1 METRNTTTTNTKDTS
16 TGAVA
21 SEKTDADTPRNHDL
35 RGLFHVCMIH
45 PYYTWGAMAATLAV
59 TIAEILIP
67 LVTARAVDTATEQ
80 ARPTALWSWIT
91 SSTGWTP
98 LTAVIVVM
106 VVIALVRYAFQFS
119 RRYLAGQMSQWAQH
133 ELRIRVLGSLVR
145 LGGKDQDDIRTGQ
158 VVSRSI
164 SDLNMVQALLAMFPL
179 AAGSVVKF
187 AIILV
192 VMFTLSWQMSL
203 AAVIVTPILVIVGL
217 WSKRSIFASTWT
229 TQQQAANVATHV
241 EQTVTGVR
249 VVKGFAQEER
259 EITTLDKLGRT
270 LYALQMRA
278 AHQQAKFLPTLAEL
292 PNLALV
298 ANVAIGGWLA
308 LNGHITIG
316 IFLAFS
322 TYLTT
327 LTGIC
332 RMLSNMAISMQMA
345 LSSVSRVFDVV
356 DLEADS
362 DPAFPSHIPDGP
374 LGISFDNVSFSQPQ
388 TDAETRMG
396 TDSEPSDNSPTQS
409 SGTSGDRILNHF
421 SLDIAPG
428 ETTVLVG
435 PPGAGKSMLVQLAE
449 GFYPASKGTI
459 RLTTSGRPSTTH
471 NGIDNTGDGGD
482 VGTHQS
488 PVGRTPSEYES
499 VNIADIQKYD
509 LRRAVSAV
517 FDEPFLYSRSV
528 RENIALANPRATDE
542 DIISAAKDASA
553 HDFIMELEDGYNTVA
568 GERGLTLSGGQ
579 RQRIALARALV
590 SGARVLIL
598 DDATSAIDATTE
610 AAIIAALKAR
620 KGSVTLLLIA
630 HRHSTLALA
639 DQIALVEAGTV
650 TAYGTLDELQES
662 SPHFSELMALPRHD
676 ADASVPFDDGDEPDV
691 ATLWPADQDMNE
703 PGAAATAGDDLSA
716 SGAALAGSGLGAGLG
731 QGSSTAGM
739 PATPEVLAMVE
750 KLPPATEKPKIDAGS
765 FRNDSTPFSLRGL
778 LGTVKWLLVAIIA
791 TLCVLVTADVVFPSL
806 VRHAIDAG
814 VGNKDTGALV
824 TATVLGLIIVV
835 AAWVASTINT
845 ILTSRAGE
853 RLLYGL
859 RLRSFAHVQ
868 RLGLDYFETTQSGRI
883 MTRMTTDIDSLS
895 KFLQEGL
902 AQAIVSGATLL
913 GVSIMLLVTAPRLA
927 LVALTSLPI
936 VIVATVIFRRISS
949 RLYSEARGQ
958 ISTVNADFQELVN
971 AIRTSQVYNQQD
983 SDVERF
989 THSALEYRRLRMQ
1002 AQTVV
1007 SIYFPGINALSELA
1021 SAAVVGVG
1029 AVMVLNGTVTAGVLV
1044 AFMIYM
1050 NLLFAPIQQLSQ
1062 VFDMYQQAEV
1072 GLRRISDLL
1081 SQSTSVPDSG
1091 QQTHVPEGSLSIDD
1105 VTFAYSNGV
1114 DVLHEVSE
1122 TIDEGSTVAVV
1133 GATGAGKST
1142 VVKLLARF
1150 YDPTAGAVRAVDTD
1164 IRDVT
1169 LAAWRGSLGFVP
1181 QESHLFAG
1189 TIASN
1194 IAYGKPNA
1202 TPNDVIH
1209 AARCIGA
1216 LRAIAAIPGGFL
1228 APVGE
1233 DGRGLS
1239 SGQRQLIALARAELV
1254 KPQLMLLDEATST
1267 LDPATEKTILSA
1279 STRLMSNRT
1288 SVIVAH
1294 RLATAAQADRILVM
1308 DKGRIV
1314 ETGNH
1319 DELLARQGIYADLW
1333 KHSVSGG
1340 SDT

>member
-1 METRNTTTTNTKDTS
+1 
-16 TGAVA
+16 
-21 SEKTDADTPRNHDL
+21 
-35 RGLFHVCMIH
+35 MIH

-67 LVTARAVDTATEQ
+67 LVTARAVDTATKQ

-106 VVIALVRYAFQFS
+106 VVIALMRYAFQFS

-145 LGGKDQDDIRTGQ
+145 LGGKDQDEIRTGQ

-164 SDLNMVQALLAMFPL
+164 SDLNMVQGLLAMFPL

-187 AIILV
+187 VIILV

-229 TQQQAANVATHV
+229 AQQQAANVATHV

-362 DPAFPSHIPDGP
+362 DPASPLPVPDGP

-388 TDAETRMG
+388 TDVDRDPANSSET
-396 TDSEPSDNSPTQS
+396 T
-409 SGTSGDRILNHF
+409 GDRILNHF

-449 GFYPASKGTI
+449 GFYPASEGTI
-459 RLTTSGRPSTTH
+459 RLTTSGHHSSTYDGVAVGTGVTTH
-471 NGIDNTGDGGD
+471 KT
-482 VGTHQS
+482 
-488 PVGRTPSEYES
+488 PVDRSMSDRES
-499 VNIADIQKYD
+499 VDITDTRKCD
-509 LRRAVSAV
+509 LRHAVSAV

-528 RENIALANPRATDE
+528 RENIALANPQATDE

-553 HDFIMELEDGYNTVA
+553 HDFIMELEDGYDTVA

-610 AAIIAALKAR
+610 AAIITALKAR

-639 DQIALVEAGTV
+639 DHIALVEAGTV
-650 TAYGTLDELQES
+650 TAYGTLEELQES
-662 SPHFSELMALPRHD
+662 SPHFSELMALPRHED
-676 ADASVPFDDGDEPDV
+676 KASVPFDDGNEPDL

-703 PGAAATAGDDLSA
+703 PGVAAAAGEALSA
-716 SGAALAGSGLGAGLG
+716 AGAALAGSGLGAGLG

-739 PATPEVLAMVE
+739 PATPEILAMVE
-750 KLPPATEKPKIDAGS
+750 KLPPATEQPKIDAES
-765 FRNDSTPFSLRGL
+765 FRHDSTPFSLRGL

-814 VGNKDTGALV
+814 VGDKDTGALV
-824 TATVLGLIIVV
+824 TATLLGLAIVV
-835 AAWVASTINT
+835 AAWIASTINT

-902 AQAIVSGATLL
+902 AQAIVSGATLI

-936 VIVATVIFRRISS
+936 VIVATVVFRRISS

-971 AIRTSQVYNQQD
+971 GIRTSQVYNQQD

-1007 SIYFPGINALSELA
+1007 SIYFPGINVLSELA

-1091 QQTHVPEGSLSIDD
+1091 RETHVPEGSLSLDD

-1142 VVKLLARF
+1142 IVKLLARF
-1150 YDPTAGAVRAVDTD
+1150 YDPTAGAVRTVDTD
-1164 IRDVT
+1164 IRNIT

-1202 TPNDVIH
+1202 TPNEVIH
-1209 AARCIGA
+1209 AARSIGA

-1308 DKGRIV
+1308 DGGRIV

-1319 DELLARQGIYADLW
+1319 NELLARQGIYADLW
-1333 KHSVSGG
+1333 KHSISGE
-1340 SDT
+1340 SDA

>member
-1 METRNTTTTNTKDTS
+1 MEARNTTTTNTKDNF

-21 SEKTDADTPRNHDL
+21 SEKTDAEAPRNHDL

-45 PYYTWGAMAATLAV
+45 PYYTWGAMVATLAV

-91 SSTGWTP
+91 ASTGWTP
-98 LTAVIVVM
+98 LTAVVVVM
-106 VVIALVRYAFQFS
+106 VVIALLRYAFQFS

-145 LGGKDQDDIRTGQ
+145 LGGKDQDEIRTGQ

-164 SDLNMVQALLAMFPL
+164 SDLNMVQGLLAMFPL

-187 AIILV
+187 VIILA

-203 AAVIVTPILVIVGL
+203 AAVIVTPILVVVGL

-229 TQQQAANVATHV
+229 AQQQAADVATHV

-356 DLEADS
+356 DLDADS
-362 DPAFPSHIPDGP
+362 DPASPSRIPDGP

-388 TDAETRMG
+388 KDV
-396 TDSEPSDNSPTQS
+396 DNDPVNS
-409 SGTSGDRILNHF
+409 SKTTGDRILNHF
-421 SLDIAPG
+421 SLDVAPG

-449 GFYPASKGTI
+449 GFYPSSEGTI
-459 RLTTSGRPSTTH
+459 RLTTSRHPSPTH
-471 NGIDNTGDGGD
+471 DGTSDGSG
-482 VGTHQS
+482 VGTHEFPTDGS
-488 PVGRTPSEYES
+488 ASDHES
-499 VNIADIQKYD
+499 VDITDIRKCD
-509 LRRAVSAV
+509 LRHAVSAV

-553 HDFIMELEDGYNTVA
+553 HDFIMELEDGYDTVA

-610 AAIIAALKAR
+610 AAIIGALKAR

-639 DQIALVEAGTV
+639 DHIALIEAGTV
-650 TAYGTLDELQES
+650 TAYGTLEELQES
-662 SPHFSELMALPRHD
+662 SPHFSQLMALPRHD
-676 ADASVPFDDGDEPDV
+676 DDAPLPFDDGDEPDV
-691 ATLWPADQDMNE
+691 ATLWPADQDMDE
-703 PGAAATAGDDLSA
+703 PGAAAAAGDALSE

-731 QGSSTAGM
+731 QGSSTSGM

-750 KLPPATEKPKIDAGS
+750 KLPPATEKPKVDAES
-765 FRNDSTPFSLRGL
+765 FRHDSTPFSLRGL
-778 LGTVKWLLVAIIA
+778 LGTVKWLLIAIIL
-791 TLCVLVTADVVFPSL
+791 TLFVSVTADVVFPSL
-806 VRHAIDAG
+806 VRHAIDDG

-824 TATVLGLIIVV
+824 TATVLGLVIVV
-835 AAWVASTINT
+835 AAWIASTINT

-895 KFLQEGL
+895 KFLQAGL
-902 AQAIVSGATLL
+902 AQAIVSGATLI

-936 VIVATVIFRRISS
+936 VIVATVVFRRISS

-971 AIRTSQVYNQQD
+971 GIRTSQVYNQQD

-1002 AQTVV
+1002 AQTAV

-1081 SQSTSVPDSG
+1081 SQSTSVPDTG
-1091 QQTHVPEGSLSIDD
+1091 QETHVPEGSLSLDD

-1114 DVLHEVSE
+1114 DVLHDVSE

-1142 VVKLLARF
+1142 IVKLLARF

-1164 IRDVT
+1164 IRDIT
-1169 LAAWRGSLGFVP
+1169 LTAWRGSLGFVP

-1254 KPQLMLLDEATST
+1254 KPQIMLLDEATST

-1308 DKGRIV
+1308 DGGRIV

-1319 DELLARQGIYADLW
+1319 DELLACQGIYADLW
-1333 KHSVSGG
+1333 KHSISGG

>member
-1 METRNTTTTNTKDTS
+1 
-16 TGAVA
+16 
-21 SEKTDADTPRNHDL
+21 
-35 RGLFHVCMIH
+35 MIH
-45 PYYTWGAMAATLAV
+45 PYYTWGAMAATLAI

-106 VVIALVRYAFQFS
+106 VVIALLRYAFQFS

-145 LGGKDQDDIRTGQ
+145 LGGKDQDNIRTGQ

-164 SDLNMVQALLAMFPL
+164 SDLNMVQGLLAMFPL

-229 TQQQAANVATHV
+229 AQQQAANVATHV

-362 DPAFPSHIPDGP
+362 DPACPSRIPDGP

-388 TDAETRMG
+388 TDVDTP
-396 TDSEPSDNSPTQS
+396 TDIDSEPSDSNLANSSDASKPA
-409 SGTSGDRILNHF
+409 GERILNHF

-449 GFYPASKGTI
+449 GFYPASEGSI
-459 RLTTSGRPSTTH
+459 RLTTSGRPSPAHDGTH
-471 NGIDNTGDGGD
+471 EGTGVDGDDSD
-482 VGTHQS
+482 VGAGVGTYES
-488 PVGRTPSEYES
+488 PVGRSGSDHES
-499 VNIADIQKYD
+499 VDITDIRKCD
-509 LRRAVSAV
+509 LRHAVSAV

-553 HDFIMELEDGYNTVA
+553 HDFIMELEDGYDTVA

-598 DDATSAIDATTE
+598 DDATTE

-620 KGSVTLLLIA
+620 KGSITLLLIA

-639 DQIALVEAGTV
+639 DHITLVEAGTV
-650 TAYGTLDELQES
+650 TAYGTLDELQGS
-662 SPHFSELMALPRHD
+662 SPHFSELMALPCHD
-676 ADASVPFDDGDEPDV
+676 ADASVVPFDDGDEPDL
-691 ATLWPADQDMNE
+691 ATLWPTDQDMDE

-731 QGSSTAGM
+731 QGSSAAGM
-739 PATPEVLAMVE
+739 PATPKVLAMVE
-750 KLPPATEKPKIDAGS
+750 RLSPATEQPKIDAES

-778 LGTVKWLLVAIIA
+778 LGTVKWLLIAIIA
-791 TLCVLVTADVVFPSL
+791 TLCVLVTADVVFPTL

-835 AAWVASTINT
+835 AAWIASTINT

-868 RLGLDYFETTQSGRI
+868 RLGFDYFETTQSGRI

-902 AQAIVSGATLL
+902 AQAIVSGATLI

-971 AIRTSQVYNQQD
+971 GIRTSQVYNQQD

-1081 SQSTSVPDSG
+1081 SQSPL
-1091 QQTHVPEGSLSIDD
+1091 SLDD

-1114 DVLHEVSE
+1114 DVLHEMSE

-1142 VVKLLARF
+1142 IVKLLARF

-1164 IRDVT
+1164 IRGIT

-1194 IAYGKPNA
+1194 IAYGKPEA
-1202 TPNDVIH
+1202 TPNEVIH

-1308 DKGRIV
+1308 DGGRIV

>member
-1 METRNTTTTNTKDTS
+1 
-16 TGAVA
+16 
-21 SEKTDADTPRNHDL
+21 
-35 RGLFHVCMIH
+35 MIH
-45 PYYTWGAMAATLAV
+45 PYYTWGAMAATLAI

-106 VVIALVRYAFQFS
+106 VVIALLRYAFQFS

-145 LGGKDQDDIRTGQ
+145 LGGKDQDNIRTGQ

-164 SDLNMVQALLAMFPL
+164 SDLNMVQGLLAMFPL

-229 TQQQAANVATHV
+229 AQQQAANVATHV

-362 DPAFPSHIPDGP
+362 DPACPSRIPDGP

-388 TDAETRMG
+388 TDVDTP
-396 TDSEPSDNSPTQS
+396 TDIDSEPSDSNLANSSDASKPA
-409 SGTSGDRILNHF
+409 GERILNHF

-449 GFYPASKGTI
+449 GFYPASEGSI
-459 RLTTSGRPSTTH
+459 RLTTSGRPSPAHDGTH
-471 NGIDNTGDGGD
+471 EGTGVDGDDSD
-482 VGTHQS
+482 VGAGVGTYES
-488 PVGRTPSEYES
+488 PVGRSGSDHES
-499 VNIADIQKYD
+499 VDITDIRKCD
-509 LRRAVSAV
+509 LRHAVSAV

-553 HDFIMELEDGYNTVA
+553 HDFIMELEDGYDTVA

-620 KGSVTLLLIA
+620 KGSITLLLIA

-639 DQIALVEAGTV
+639 DHITLVEAGTV
-650 TAYGTLDELQES
+650 TAYGTLDELQGS
-662 SPHFSELMALPRHD
+662 SPHFSELMALPCHD
-676 ADASVPFDDGDEPDV
+676 ADASVVPFDDGDEPDL
-691 ATLWPADQDMNE
+691 ATLWPTDQDMDE

-731 QGSSTAGM
+731 QGSSAAGM
-739 PATPEVLAMVE
+739 PATPKVLAMVE
-750 KLPPATEKPKIDAGS
+750 RLSPATAQPKIDAES

-778 LGTVKWLLVAIIA
+778 LGTVKWLLIAIIA
-791 TLCVLVTADVVFPSL
+791 TLCVLVTADVVFPTL

-835 AAWVASTINT
+835 AAWIASTINT

-868 RLGLDYFETTQSGRI
+868 RLGFDYFETTQSGRI

-902 AQAIVSGATLL
+902 AQAIVSGATLI

-971 AIRTSQVYNQQD
+971 GIRTSQVYNQQD

-1091 QQTHVPEGSLSIDD
+1091 HETHVPEGPLSLDD

-1114 DVLHEVSE
+1114 DVLHEMSE

-1142 VVKLLARF
+1142 IVKLLARF

-1164 IRDVT
+1164 IRGIT

-1194 IAYGKPNA
+1194 IAYGKPEA
-1202 TPNDVIH
+1202 TPNEVIH

-1308 DKGRIV
+1308 DGGRIV

>member
-1 METRNTTTTNTKDTS
+1 
-16 TGAVA
+16 
-21 SEKTDADTPRNHDL
+21 
-35 RGLFHVCMIH
+35 MIH

-106 VVIALVRYAFQFS
+106 VVIALLRYAFQFS

-145 LGGKDQDDIRTGQ
+145 LGGKDQDNIRTGQ

-164 SDLNMVQALLAMFPL
+164 SDLNMVQGLLAMFPL

-229 TQQQAANVATHV
+229 AQQQAANVATHV

-362 DPAFPSHIPDGP
+362 DPASPSRIPDGP
-374 LGISFDNVSFSQPQ
+374 LGISFDNVSFSHPQ
-388 TDAETRMG
+388 TDAEIQTG
-396 TDSEPSDNSPTQS
+396 IDSEPSDSNPANSS
-409 SGTSGDRILNHF
+409 DTSKPAGGRILNHF

-435 PPGAGKSMLVQLAE
+435 PPGAGKSMLVQLVE
-449 GFYPASKGTI
+449 GFYPASEGTI
-459 RLTTSGRPSTTH
+459 RLTTSGRPSPTH
-471 NGIDNTGDGGD
+471 DDTREDGD
-482 VGTHQS
+482 VGTHES
-488 PVGRTPSEYES
+488 RVGRSGSDHES
-499 VNIADIQKYD
+499 VDITDIRKCD
-509 LRRAVSAV
+509 LRHSVSAV

-553 HDFIMELEDGYNTVA
+553 HDFIMELEDGYDTVA

-639 DQIALVEAGTV
+639 DHIALVEAGTV

-676 ADASVPFDDGDEPDV
+676 ADASVPFDDGDEPDL
-691 ATLWPADQDMNE
+691 ATLWSADQDMDE

-716 SGAALAGSGLGAGLG
+716 AGAALAGSGLGAGLG

-750 KLPPATEKPKIDAGS
+750 KLSPATEQPKIDAES

-778 LGTVKWLLVAIIA
+778 LGTVKWLLVAVIA
-791 TLCVLVTADVVFPSL
+791 TLCILVTADVVFPTL
-806 VRHAIDAG
+806 VRHAIDSG

-835 AAWVASTINT
+835 AAWIASTINT

-902 AQAIVSGATLL
+902 AQAIVSGATLI

-927 LVALTSLPI
+927 LVALTSLPV

-971 AIRTSQVYNQQD
+971 GIRTSQVYNQQD

-1091 QQTHVPEGSLSIDD
+1091 HETHVPEGPLSLDD

-1114 DVLHEVSE
+1114 DVLHEMSE

-1142 VVKLLARF
+1142 IVKLLARF

-1164 IRDVT
+1164 IRGIT

-1194 IAYGKPNA
+1194 IAYGKPEA
-1202 TPNDVIH
+1202 TPNEVIH

-1308 DKGRIV
+1308 DGGRIV

-1319 DELLARQGIYADLW
+1319 DELLAREGIYADLW
-1333 KHSVSGG
+1333 KHSVSGE
-1340 SDT
+1340 SDI

>member
-1 METRNTTTTNTKDTS
+1 
-16 TGAVA
+16 
-21 SEKTDADTPRNHDL
+21 
-35 RGLFHVCMIH
+35 MIH

-80 ARPTALWSWIT
+80 ARPTASWSWIT

-106 VVIALVRYAFQFS
+106 VVIALLRYAFQFS

-164 SDLNMVQALLAMFPL
+164 SDLNMVQGLLAMFPL

-229 TQQQAANVATHV
+229 AQQQAANVATHV

-362 DPAFPSHIPDGP
+362 DPASPSRIPDGP
-374 LGISFDNVSFSQPQ
+374 LGISFDNVSFSHPQ
-388 TDAETRMG
+388 TDAEIQTG
-396 TDSEPSDNSPTQS
+396 IDSEPSDSNPANSS
-409 SGTSGDRILNHF
+409 DTSKPAGGRILNHF

-435 PPGAGKSMLVQLAE
+435 PPGAGKSMLVQLVE
-449 GFYPASKGTI
+449 EFYPASEGTI
-459 RLTTSGRPSTTH
+459 RLTTSGRPSPTH
-471 NGIDNTGDGGD
+471 DDTREDGD
-482 VGTHQS
+482 VGTHES
-488 PVGRTPSEYES
+488 RVGRSGSDHES
-499 VNIADIQKYD
+499 VDITDIRKCD
-509 LRRAVSAV
+509 LRHSVSAV

-553 HDFIMELEDGYNTVA
+553 HDFIMELEDGYDTVA

-639 DQIALVEAGTV
+639 DHIALVEAGTV

-676 ADASVPFDDGDEPDV
+676 ADASVPFDDGDEPDL
-691 ATLWPADQDMNE
+691 ATLWSADQDMDE

-716 SGAALAGSGLGAGLG
+716 AGAALAGSGLGAGLG

-750 KLPPATEKPKIDAGS
+750 KLSPATEQPKIDAES

-778 LGTVKWLLVAIIA
+778 LGTVKWLLIAIIA
-791 TLCVLVTADVVFPSL
+791 TLCVLVTADVVFPTL

-835 AAWVASTINT
+835 AAWIASTINT

-868 RLGLDYFETTQSGRI
+868 RLGFDYFETTQSGRI

-902 AQAIVSGATLL
+902 AQAIVSGATLI

-971 AIRTSQVYNQQD
+971 GIRTSQVYNQQD

-1002 AQTVV
+1002 VQTVV

-1072 GLRRISDLL
+1072 GLRRISELL

-1091 QQTHVPEGSLSIDD
+1091 RDTHVPEGSLSLDD

-1142 VVKLLARF
+1142 IVKLLARF

-1194 IAYGKPNA
+1194 IAYGKPEA
-1202 TPNDVIH
+1202 TPNEVIH

-1308 DKGRIV
+1308 DGGRIV

-1319 DELLARQGIYADLW
+1319 DELLAREGIYADLW
-1333 KHSVSGG
+1333 KHSVSGE
-1340 SDT
+1340 SDI

>member
-1 METRNTTTTNTKDTS
+1 
-16 TGAVA
+16 
-21 SEKTDADTPRNHDL
+21 
-35 RGLFHVCMIH
+35 MIH

-106 VVIALVRYAFQFS
+106 VVIALLRYAFQFS

-164 SDLNMVQALLAMFPL
+164 SDLNMVQGLLAMFPL

-229 TQQQAANVATHV
+229 AQQQAANVATHV

-362 DPAFPSHIPDGP
+362 DPASPSRIPDGP
-374 LGISFDNVSFSQPQ
+374 LGISFDNVSFSHPQ
-388 TDAETRMG
+388 TDAEIQTG
-396 TDSEPSDNSPTQS
+396 IDSEPSDSNPANSS
-409 SGTSGDRILNHF
+409 DTSKPAGGRILNHF

-435 PPGAGKSMLVQLAE
+435 PPGAGKSMLVQLVE
-449 GFYPASKGTI
+449 GFYPASEGTI
-459 RLTTSGRPSTTH
+459 RLTTSGRPSPTH
-471 NGIDNTGDGGD
+471 DDTREDGD
-482 VGTHQS
+482 VGTHES
-488 PVGRTPSEYES
+488 RVGRSGSDHES
-499 VNIADIQKYD
+499 VDITDIRKCD
-509 LRRAVSAV
+509 LRHSVSAV

-553 HDFIMELEDGYNTVA
+553 HDFIMELEDGYDTVA

-639 DQIALVEAGTV
+639 DHIALVEAGTV

-676 ADASVPFDDGDEPDV
+676 ADASVPFDDGDEPDL
-691 ATLWPADQDMNE
+691 ATLWSADQDMDE
-703 PGAAATAGDDLSA
+703 PGAAATAGDVLPA
-716 SGAALAGSGLGAGLG
+716 AGAALAGSGLGAGLG

-750 KLPPATEKPKIDAGS
+750 KLSPATEQPKIDAES

-778 LGTVKWLLVAIIA
+778 LGTVKWLLVAVIA
-791 TLCVLVTADVVFPSL
+791 TLCILVTADVVFPTL
-806 VRHAIDAG
+806 VRHAIDSG

-835 AAWVASTINT
+835 AAWIASTINT

-853 RLLYGL
+853 LLLYGL

-902 AQAIVSGATLL
+902 AQAIVSGATLI

-927 LVALTSLPI
+927 LVALTSLPV

-971 AIRTSQVYNQQD
+971 GIRTSQVYNQQD

-1072 GLRRISDLL
+1072 GLRRISELL

-1091 QQTHVPEGSLSIDD
+1091 RDTHVPEGSLSLDD

-1142 VVKLLARF
+1142 IVKLLARF

-1194 IAYGKPNA
+1194 IAYGKPEA
-1202 TPNDVIH
+1202 TPNEVIH

-1308 DKGRIV
+1308 DGGRIV

-1319 DELLARQGIYADLW
+1319 DELLAREGIYADLW
-1333 KHSVSGG
+1333 KHSVSGE
-1340 SDT
+1340 SDI

>member
-1 METRNTTTTNTKDTS
+1 
-16 TGAVA
+16 
-21 SEKTDADTPRNHDL
+21 
-35 RGLFHVCMIH
+35 MIH

-91 SSTGWTP
+91 SSTGWTT

-106 VVIALVRYAFQFS
+106 VVIALLRYAFQFS

-164 SDLNMVQALLAMFPL
+164 SDLNMVQGLLAMFPL

-229 TQQQAANVATHV
+229 AQQQAANVATHV

-362 DPAFPSHIPDGP
+362 DPASPSRIPDGP
-374 LGISFDNVSFSQPQ
+374 LGISFDNVSFSHPQ
-388 TDAETRMG
+388 TDAEIQTG
-396 TDSEPSDNSPTQS
+396 IDSEPSDSNPANSS
-409 SGTSGDRILNHF
+409 DTSKPAGGRILNHF

-435 PPGAGKSMLVQLAE
+435 PPGAGKSMLVQLVE
-449 GFYPASKGTI
+449 GFYPASEGTI
-459 RLTTSGRPSTTH
+459 RLTTSGRPSPTH
-471 NGIDNTGDGGD
+471 DDTREDGD
-482 VGTHQS
+482 VGTHES
-488 PVGRTPSEYES
+488 RVGRSGSDHES
-499 VNIADIQKYD
+499 VDITDIRKCD
-509 LRRAVSAV
+509 LRHSVSAV

-553 HDFIMELEDGYNTVA
+553 HDFIMELEDGYDTVA

-639 DQIALVEAGTV
+639 DHIALVEAGTV

-676 ADASVPFDDGDEPDV
+676 AAASVPFDDGDEPDL
-691 ATLWPADQDMNE
+691 ATLWSADQDMDE

-716 SGAALAGSGLGAGLG
+716 AGAALAGSGLGAGLG

-750 KLPPATEKPKIDAGS
+750 RLSPATEQPKIDAES

-778 LGTVKWLLVAIIA
+778 LGTVKWLLVAVIA
-791 TLCVLVTADVVFPSL
+791 TLCVLVTADVVFPTL
-806 VRHAIDAG
+806 VRHAIDSG

-835 AAWVASTINT
+835 AAWIASTINT

-902 AQAIVSGATLL
+902 AQAIVSGATLI

-971 AIRTSQVYNQQD
+971 GIRTSQVYNQQD

-989 THSALEYRRLRMQ
+989 TNSALEYRRLRMQ

-1072 GLRRISDLL
+1072 GLRRISELL

-1091 QQTHVPEGSLSIDD
+1091 RETHVPEGSLSLDD

-1142 VVKLLARF
+1142 IVKLLTRF

-1194 IAYGKPNA
+1194 IAYGKPDA
-1202 TPNDVIH
+1202 TPNEVIH

-1239 SGQRQLIALARAELV
+1239 SGQRQLIVLARAELV

-1308 DKGRIV
+1308 DGGRIV

-1319 DELLARQGIYADLW
+1319 DELLAREGIYADLW

-1340 SDT
+1340 SDI

>member
-1 METRNTTTTNTKDTS
+1 
-16 TGAVA
+16 
-21 SEKTDADTPRNHDL
+21 
-35 RGLFHVCMIH
+35 MIH
-45 PYYTWGAMAATLAV
+45 PYYTWGAMAATLAI

-106 VVIALVRYAFQFS
+106 VVIALLRYAFQFS

-145 LGGKDQDDIRTGQ
+145 LGGKDQDNIRTGQ

-164 SDLNMVQALLAMFPL
+164 SDLNMVQGLLAMFPL

-229 TQQQAANVATHV
+229 AQQQAANVATHV

-362 DPAFPSHIPDGP
+362 DPACPSRIPDGP

-388 TDAETRMG
+388 TDVDTP
-396 TDSEPSDNSPTQS
+396 TDIDSEPSDSNLANSSDASKPA
-409 SGTSGDRILNHF
+409 GERILNHF

-449 GFYPASKGTI
+449 GFYPASEGSI
-459 RLTTSGRPSTTH
+459 RLTTSGRPSPAHDGTH
-471 NGIDNTGDGGD
+471 EGTGVDGDDSD
-482 VGTHQS
+482 VGAGVGTYES
-488 PVGRTPSEYES
+488 PVGRSGSDHES
-499 VNIADIQKYD
+499 VDITDIRKCD
-509 LRRAVSAV
+509 LRHAVSAV

-553 HDFIMELEDGYNTVA
+553 HDFIMELEDGYDTVA

-620 KGSVTLLLIA
+620 KGSITLLLIA

-639 DQIALVEAGTV
+639 DHITLVEAGTV
-650 TAYGTLDELQES
+650 TAYGTLDELQGS
-662 SPHFSELMALPRHD
+662 SPHFSELMALPCHD
-676 ADASVPFDDGDEPDV
+676 ADASVVPFDDGDEPDL
-691 ATLWPADQDMNE
+691 ATLWPTDQDMDE
-703 PGAAATAGDDLSA
+703 PGAAATAGDYLSA

-731 QGSSTAGM
+731 QGSSAAGM
-739 PATPEVLAMVE
+739 PATPKVLAMVE
-750 KLPPATEKPKIDAGS
+750 RLSPATEQPKIDAES

-778 LGTVKWLLVAIIA
+778 LGTVKWLLIAIIA
-791 TLCVLVTADVVFPSL
+791 TLCVLVTADVVFPTL

-835 AAWVASTINT
+835 AAWIASTINT

-868 RLGLDYFETTQSGRI
+868 RLGFDYFETTQSGRI
-883 MTRMTTDIDSLS
+883 MTRMTTDIDS
-895 KFLQEGL
+895 
-902 AQAIVSGATLL
+902 TL
-913 GVSIMLLVTAPRLA
+913 R
-927 LVALTSLPI
+927 
-936 VIVATVIFRRISS
+936 
-949 RLYSEARGQ
+949 
-958 ISTVNADFQELVN
+958 
-971 AIRTSQVYNQQD
+971 
-983 SDVERF
+983 
-989 THSALEYRRLRMQ
+989 
-1002 AQTVV
+1002 
-1007 SIYFPGINALSELA
+1007 
-1021 SAAVVGVG
+1021 
-1029 AVMVLNGTVTAGVLV
+1029 
-1044 AFMIYM
+1044 
-1050 NLLFAPIQQLSQ
+1050 
-1062 VFDMYQQAEV
+1062 
-1072 GLRRISDLL
+1072 
-1081 SQSTSVPDSG
+1081 
-1091 QQTHVPEGSLSIDD
+1091 
-1105 VTFAYSNGV
+1105 
-1114 DVLHEVSE
+1114 
-1122 TIDEGSTVAVV
+1122 
-1133 GATGAGKST
+1133 
-1142 VVKLLARF
+1142 
-1150 YDPTAGAVRAVDTD
+1150 
-1164 IRDVT
+1164 
-1169 LAAWRGSLGFVP
+1169 
-1181 QESHLFAG
+1181 
-1189 TIASN
+1189 
-1194 IAYGKPNA
+1194 
-1202 TPNDVIH
+1202 
-1209 AARCIGA
+1209 
-1216 LRAIAAIPGGFL
+1216 
-1228 APVGE
+1228 
-1233 DGRGLS
+1233 
-1239 SGQRQLIALARAELV
+1239 
-1254 KPQLMLLDEATST
+1254 
-1267 LDPATEKTILSA
+1267 
-1279 STRLMSNRT
+1279 
-1288 SVIVAH
+1288 
-1294 RLATAAQADRILVM
+1294 
-1308 DKGRIV
+1308 
-1314 ETGNH
+1314 
-1319 DELLARQGIYADLW
+1319 
-1333 KHSVSGG
+1333 
-1340 SDT
+1340 

>member
-1 METRNTTTTNTKDTS
+1 
-16 TGAVA
+16 
-21 SEKTDADTPRNHDL
+21 
-35 RGLFHVCMIH
+35 MIH
-45 PYYTWGAMAATLAV
+45 PYYTWGAMAATLAI

-106 VVIALVRYAFQFS
+106 VVIALLRYAFQFS

-145 LGGKDQDDIRTGQ
+145 LGGKDQDNIRTGQ

-164 SDLNMVQALLAMFPL
+164 SDLNMVQGLLAMFPL

-229 TQQQAANVATHV
+229 AQQQAANVATHV

-362 DPAFPSHIPDGP
+362 DPACPSRIPDGP

-388 TDAETRMG
+388 TDVDTP
-396 TDSEPSDNSPTQS
+396 TDIDSEPSDSNLANSSDASKPA
-409 SGTSGDRILNHF
+409 GERILNHF

-449 GFYPASKGTI
+449 GFYPASEGSI
-459 RLTTSGRPSTTH
+459 RLTTSGRPSPAHDGTH
-471 NGIDNTGDGGD
+471 EGTGVDGDDSD
-482 VGTHQS
+482 VGAGVGTYES
-488 PVGRTPSEYES
+488 PVGRSGSDHES
-499 VNIADIQKYD
+499 VDITDIRKCD
-509 LRRAVSAV
+509 LRHAVSAV

-553 HDFIMELEDGYNTVA
+553 HDFIMELEDGYDTVA

-620 KGSVTLLLIA
+620 KGSITLLLIA

-639 DQIALVEAGTV
+639 DHITLVEAGTV
-650 TAYGTLDELQES
+650 TAYGTLDELQGS
-662 SPHFSELMALPRHD
+662 SPHFSELMALPCHD
-676 ADASVPFDDGDEPDV
+676 ADASVVPFDDGDEPDL
-691 ATLWPADQDMNE
+691 ATLWPTDQDMDE

-731 QGSSTAGM
+731 QGSSAAGM
-739 PATPEVLAMVE
+739 PATPKVLAMVE
-750 KLPPATEKPKIDAGS
+750 RLSPATEQPKIDAES

-778 LGTVKWLLVAIIA
+778 LGTVKWLLIAIIA
-791 TLCVLVTADVVFPSL
+791 TLCVLVTADVVFPTL

-835 AAWVASTINT
+835 AAWIASTINT

-868 RLGLDYFETTQSGRI
+868 RLGFDYFETTQSGRI

-902 AQAIVSGATLL
+902 AQAIVSGATLI

-971 AIRTSQVYNQQD
+971 GIRTSQVYNQQD
-983 SDVERF
+983 SD
-989 THSALEYRRLRMQ
+989 
-1002 AQTVV
+1002 
-1007 SIYFPGINALSELA
+1007 
-1021 SAAVVGVG
+1021 AVVGVG

-1091 QQTHVPEGSLSIDD
+1091 HETHVPEGPLSLDD

-1114 DVLHEVSE
+1114 DVLHEMSE

-1142 VVKLLARF
+1142 IVKLLARF

-1164 IRDVT
+1164 IRGIT

-1194 IAYGKPNA
+1194 IAYGKPEA
-1202 TPNDVIH
+1202 TPNEVIH

-1308 DKGRIV
+1308 DGGRIV

>member
-1 METRNTTTTNTKDTS
+1 
-16 TGAVA
+16 
-21 SEKTDADTPRNHDL
+21 
-35 RGLFHVCMIH
+35 MIH

-59 TIAEILIP
+59 AIAEILIP
-67 LVTARAVDTATEQ
+67 LATARAVDTATEQ

-106 VVIALVRYAFQFS
+106 VVIALLRYAFQFS

-145 LGGKDQDDIRTGQ
+145 LGGKDQDEIRTGQ

-164 SDLNMVQALLAMFPL
+164 SDLNMVQGLLAMFPL

-217 WSKRSIFASTWT
+217 WSKLSIFASTWT
-229 TQQQAANVATHV
+229 AQQQAANVATHV

-362 DPAFPSHIPDGP
+362 DPAFPSRIPDGP

-388 TDAETRMG
+388 TDVDTQKD
-396 TDSEPSDNSPTQS
+396 TDSEPSNSSPTNS
-409 SGTSGDRILNHF
+409 LGTASDRILNHF

-435 PPGAGKSMLVQLAE
+435 PPGAGKSMLVQLVE
-449 GFYPASKGTI
+449 GFYPASEGTI
-459 RLTTSGRPSTTH
+459 RLTTSGRPSPAH
-471 NGIDNTGDGGD
+471 DGSYEGTGDDGD
-482 VGTHQS
+482 AGMHESTD
-488 PVGRTPSEYES
+488 GRSGFGHES
-499 VNIADIQKYD
+499 VDITDTRKCD
-509 LRRAVSAV
+509 LRHAVSAV

-553 HDFIMELEDGYNTVA
+553 HDFIMELEDGYDTIA

-620 KGSVTLLLIA
+620 KGYVTLLLIA

-639 DQIALVEAGTV
+639 DHIALVEAGTV
-650 TAYGTLDELQES
+650 TACGTLEELQES

-676 ADASVPFDDGDEPDV
+676 TDASVPFDNGDEPDL
-691 ATLWPADQDMNE
+691 ATLWPTDQDMHE
-703 PGAAATAGDDLSA
+703 PCAAATAGDDLSA

-750 KLPPATEKPKIDAGS
+750 KLSPATEKPKIDAES

-778 LGTVKWLLVAIIA
+778 LGTVKWLLIAIIA
-791 TLCVLVTADVVFPSL
+791 TLCVLVTADVVFPTL

-835 AAWVASTINT
+835 AAWIASTINT
-845 ILTSRAGE
+845 ILTSRTGE

-902 AQAIVSGATLL
+902 AQAIVSGATLI

-971 AIRTSQVYNQQD
+971 GIRTSQVYNQQD

-1091 QQTHVPEGSLSIDD
+1091 RLTHVPNGSLSLDD
-1105 VTFAYSNGV
+1105 ITFAYSNGV
-1114 DVLHEVSE
+1114 EVLHEVSE

-1142 VVKLLARF
+1142 IVKLLARF

-1194 IAYGKPNA
+1194 IAYGKPEA

-1308 DKGRIV
+1308 DGGRIV